1 MKVLLAV
8 TFAEGA
14 LTLEKDDDIAHG
26 MGIFPPLGILSLA
39 TCLKKNSN
47 HEVRLLDADAEQLT
61 LPQIEEYVR
70 TYQPDVFGITTFTNC
85 LRAVLDILRVVKRV
99 RPECVTVVGGPHV
112 SIYPRE
118 TLVFPEVDY
127 AVAGDGE
134 MAFLQ
139 LVNALASR
147 KPDAELLAELKA
159 VEGIV
164 LRLPD
169 GGIYENGYA
178 RIKDLD
184 ALPFPDRTLLNRER
198 YYCILGKKRLMT
210 TMATSRGCPFHCT
223 FCNSPDKIYRGRSA
237 SNIVDEMEYVI
248 GQGIEEIFFFDDLF
262 NLNRKRVLDICDE
275 IIKRGING
283 RVDWSFRGRV
293 NSLVDDDVVRRL
305 KEAGCKRVQLGI
317 EKATDESLRQ
327 IKKNATVAEI
337 EKAVELLHKH
347 GIESVGNFILF
358 TPGEDERDAE
368 AIIEFSLKLK
378 LDHAEYHVFAP
389 YPRSEIYD
397 TGLKTGLFKEDFWA
411 KYARDPHAGMT
422 YLWEEKVPRE
432 KMFKIANRAYSR
444 FYFRPR
450 IVWRE
455 LRTLRDWSV
464 FKRKLWGAM
473 TVLKLQK

>member
-1 MKVLLAV
+1 VKVLLAV

-14 LTLEKDDDIAHG
+14 LNLEKDDDIAHG

-39 TCLKKNSN
+39 TYLKHNSS
-47 HEVRLLDADAEQLT
+47 HDVYLLDADAEHLT
-61 LPQIEEYVR
+61 LPQIEEHVR
-70 TYQPDVFGITTFTNC
+70 SFQPDVFGITTFTNC
-85 LRAVLDILRVVKRV
+85 LRAVLDILKVVKRV

-118 TLVFPEVDY
+118 TLAFPEVDY

-134 MAFLQ
+134 IAFLQ
-139 LVNALASR
+139 LVNALASGKR
-147 KPDAELLAELKA
+147 DMDILTDLKT

-164 LRLPD
+164 LRTPD
-169 GGIYENGYA
+169 GSIFENGYA
-178 RIKDLD
+178 RITDLD
-184 ALPFPDRTLLNRER
+184 GLPFPDRSLLNRER

-210 TMATSRGCPFHCT
+210 TMATSRGCPFRCT

-275 IIKRGING
+275 IIKRRLNG

-317 EKATDESLRQ
+317 EKATDASLRQ
-327 IKKNATVAEI
+327 IRKNTTVAEI
-337 EKAVELLHKH
+337 EKAVELLHKY
-347 GIESVGNFILF
+347 GIESVGNFVLF
-358 TPGEDERDAE
+358 TPGEDEHDVE
-368 AIIEFSLKLK
+368 EIIGFSLKLK

-389 YPRSEIYD
+389 YPKSEIYE
-397 TGLKTGLFKEDFWA
+397 TGLRTGLFKEDFWA
-411 KYARDPHAGMT
+411 HYAKDPRAGMT
-422 YLWEEKVPRE
+422 YLWEEKVSRA
-432 KMFKIANRAYSR
+432 KMFKIANRAYGR

-455 LRTLRDWSV
+455 LRSISDWSV
-464 FKRKLWGAM
+464 LKRKLWGAM